1 MTRSQAVQPDQTVYL
16 HAVRLAPR
24 NQYGPTAINEV
35 DSNGEIPTARR
46 QVLALIIVVC
56 IGAVTTLG
64 ESMHSAMWDVVESL
78 E

>member
-1 MTRSQAVQPDQTVYL
+1 MGKLAESVRVLLRGEEGTSAVEY
-16 HAVRLAPR
+16 AM
-24 NQYGPTAINEV
+24 
-35 DSNGEIPTARR
+35 
-46 QVLALIIVVC
+46 VLALIIVVC